1 MGVEYIVDRTAAS
14 PVKKDAVMPSDI
26 TQLSRVTIQRP
37 IATCPVPPETSRNSN
52 ISSITYFMYTSIKP
66 QDNDQSDVNRCH
78 YDYCEMLSCR
88 CVQERTV
95 INHAKFGAD
104 RIIFTKVT
112 ATSCP
117 TAKHQKIPH
126 HVPHPPKNVPRRG
139 PPSIKHVKVGA
150 GRIIYTKVTAT
161 SCF

>member
-1 MGVEYIVDRTAAS
+1 MG
-14 PVKKDAVMPSDI
+14 
-26 TQLSRVTIQRP
+26 
-37 IATCPVPPETSRNSN
+37 PPETSRNSN
-52 ISSITYFMYTSIKP
+52 ISSITYFMFTSIKP
-66 QDNDQSDVNRCH
+66 QDNDQCDVNRWH

-117 TAKHQKIPH
+117 TAKRQKIP
-126 HVPHPPKNVPRRG
+126 PTPCATPSKSAPRRG
-139 PPSIKHVKVGA
+139 PPSIKHVKVG
-150 GRIIYTKVTAT
+150 V
-161 SCF
+161 